1 MAQQSTDG
9 SQSGNAPPPFL
20 NKTYDM
26 VDDPST
32 DAIVSW
38 SSNDTSF
45 VVWNPP
51 EFARD
56 LLPKYFKHNNFSSFI
71 RQLNTYGF
79 RKVDPDRWEFAT
91 EGFMR
96 GQRCLLKNIHR
107 RKPSSHSHSQQLQR
121 AESPMVGCVEV
132 GKLGLEEEVERLR
145 QDKNIL
151 MMELI
156 RLRQQQQ
163 VTEHELQ
170 ELWQRLQTMEQRQQQ
185 MMMFLAKAMQ
195 NPEIL
200 TQLVQQNENKI
211 RLAAANKKRRLTE
224 QEAEGEIDDNI
235 TSQGQIVKYHPGD
248 NDASHSTLM
257 QILDS
262 NIAANLDVSAS
273 SLESLMREL
282 GHIPLEQSD
291 GATPA
296 TRISGVTLTEMN
308 ASAPFSELLVNEIQ
322 DQTIH
327 ELSSSTIAFPQLE
340 QEAAEQ
346 ASVHS
351 DIEVPDYLGS
361 ILANPEGKE
370 VKVDRMTLDLNLST
384 GARFSPENESGET
397 DGGDGGPTVQ
407 NINDGFWEQFLT
419 ESPSSTDTEAEMGTE
434 VSQNCVKQ
442 CWKSNLHVDQL
453 TEQMGQLVSASKH

>member
-224 QEAEGEIDDNI
+224 QEAECEIDTDT
-235 TSQGQIVKYHPGD
+235 TSKGQIVKYHPGD
-248 NDASHSTLM
+248 NDTTSSTLM
-257 QILDS
+257 QNFNSDVAS
-262 NIAANLDVSAS
+262 NLNTSAN
-273 SLESLMREL
+273 SLESFMHDL
-282 GHIPLEQSD
+282 GRTPLEQSD
-291 GATPA
+291 GAT
-296 TRISGVTLTEMN
+296 TDSRISGVTLTEMN
-308 ASAPFSELLVNEIQ
+308 ESVPFSDLLVNEIQ
-322 DQTIH
+322 GRSTH
-327 ELSSSTIAFPQLE
+327 ENSGSTISCPQLE
-340 QEAAEQ
+340 PENAEH
-346 ASVHS
+346 AMGLS
-351 DIEVPDYLGS
+351 DIEVLEYLGS
-361 ILANPEGKE
+361 ISGNPEAKE
-370 VKVDRMTLDLNLST
+370 VKVDPKPSSRT
-384 GARFSPENESGET
+384 RFSQENACGET
-397 DGGDGGPTVQ
+397 QARNGGAIVQ
-407 NINDGFWEQFLT
+407 TINDGFWEQFLT
-419 ESPSSTDTEAEMGTE
+419 ESPSSVDTEAELGRK

-442 CWKSNLHVDQL
+442 WWKSNLHVDQL
-453 TEQMGQLVSASKH
+453 AKEMGQLVSASKP